1 MSQNGGLSDRR
12 AVVRESNSKPD
23 LCRTTS
29 RPSGVVYRDGLPPG
43 VVVVKRRKSLVT
55 QGQLCQSNVAVSYS
69 FDIILNDGVCGT
81 VRHSVCDIHRER
93 S

>member
-1 MSQNGGLSDRR
+1 M
-12 AVVRESNSKPD
+12 
-23 LCRTTS
+23 TS
-29 RPSGVVYRDGLPPG
+29 RPSGVVYRDGLSPG
-43 VVVVKRRKSLVT
+43 VVVVKRRKSLPSLVT

-81 VRHSVCDIHRER
+81 VKDSVCDIHRER